1 MRGKS
6 NQITLVTFPT
16 YYYYYLVR
24 RLTCV
29 IINRKITDQMN
40 FNRLKILTIN
50 RLINR

>member
-16 YYYYYLVR
+16 YYYLVR
-24 RLTCV
+24 CLTCV
-29 IINRKITDQMN
+29 KINRKITDQMN